1 MKKSQI
7 YGTRAIIEA
16 INADEDI
23 DKIFIQKDQS
33 NPLTKQLE
41 GVANAKGI
49 QISYV
54 PVQKLNRLTKE
65 NHQGA
70 VAQISPVTLQDF
82 DTVVNSV
89 LEKDKPAL
97 FLILDQLS
105 DVRNFGAIVRTA
117 ECTGVDAIIIP
128 KTGSAPITDD
138 AIKTSAGA
146 IFNMP
151 ICKVDHVKDAI
162 FYLQGSGVQIVA
174 ATEKTEDNLYDTDF
188 KLPTAL
194 VMGSEDKGVSPGVLK
209 MVDKKAK
216 LPMYGNISSLNVSV
230 ACGAFLYEV
239 VRQRF

>member
-1 MKKSQI
+1 MKKTQI

-16 INADEDI
+16 ISAEEDI
-23 DKIFIQKDQS
+23 DKIFIQKDQQ

-41 GVANAKGI
+41 GMANAQGI

-54 PVQKLNRLTKE
+54 PIQKLNKLTRE

-70 VAQISPVTLQDF
+70 VAQISPIKLQDF
-82 DTVVNSV
+82 ETVVNAA

-117 ECTGVDAIIIP
+117 ECTGVQAIIVP

-146 IFNMP
+146 IFSMP
-151 ICKVDHVKDAI
+151 VCKVDHVKDAI

-174 ATEKTEDNLYDTDF
+174 ATEKTDDNLYNMDF
-188 KLPTAL
+188 KKPTAL

-209 MVDKKAK
+209 LVDQKAK

-230 ACGAFLYEV
+230 ACGAFLYEI